1 METSCSSEAVDI
13 ALFLEDRFPSVETK
27 IQVLTTEIVFDS
39 QVLQPSFQVMLLCQR
54 SSFPSF
60 ERFRLAAS
68 MVPDFLLWVEIALQ
82 LSMSQS
88 ELAILQLSMAFRI
101 IL

>member
-13 ALFLEDRFPSVETK
+13 ALFLEDKFPSVETK

-88 ELAILQLSMAFRI
+88 ELAILQLSKAFMI
-101 IL
+101 IR

>member
-1 METSCSSEAVDI
+1 MKTSCSSEAVDI
-13 ALFLEDRFPSVETK
+13 ALFLEDRFPSAETK

-60 ERFRLAAS
+60 ERFRLATS

-82 LSMSQS
+82 LSMFLS
-88 ELAILQLSMAFRI
+88 ELAILQLSMVFKI
-101 IL
+101 IP